1 MVTRYT
7 ASVVGCGA
15 GGRLSLDAYAASPR
29 FALVAAC
36 DLKPEA
42 LEAVREK
49 HAGIRTFP
57 SHREMFA
64 ACPTDVV
71 SVSTFPP
78 SHREVTLDALARRPR
93 GGHELPLRGILV
105 EKPLAD
111 TAAAGR
117 EILQAVRQRGIPV
130 VVPHS
135 WLARDISQEIKGR
148 IRGGEIGRLLMME
161 VQCRRW
167 DIINAG
173 IHWVHFF
180 LSVIEREPVDSVMA
194 AVDATTRTWRDGMQ
208 VETSA
213 VTYVQMKSGV
223 RMVMQTGDDT
233 ATARGETVFRFYGDG
248 GMIEW
253 CLQES
258 SYSVRGQSVAA
269 TQRDPRKPHQRYL
282 DHLAEQ
288 IDSGRFDFE
297 IPDLSLTALEI
308 CEAAYLSAAHG
319 CRVAFPL
326 ESFRVPPRS
335 DWSPGRPYSGSGGGR
350 DGRTL
355 G

>member
-1 MVTRYT
+1 MKRYS

-15 GGRLSLDAYAASPR
+15 GGNLSLAAYAASPR
-29 FALVAAC
+29 FELVAAC

-42 LEAVREK
+42 LAAVREK
-49 HAGIRTFP
+49 HPGIRTFA

-64 ACPTDVV
+64 SCPTEVV

-78 SHREVTLDALARRPR
+78 SHREVTLDALGHRPR
-93 GGHELPLRGILV
+93 GGLALPLRGILV

-117 EILQAVRQRGIPV
+117 EILRAIRVRGIPV

-135 WLARDISQEIKGR
+135 WLARDISQEIRAR

-173 IHWVHFF
+173 IHWIHFF

-194 AVDATTRTWRDGMQ
+194 AVDATTRTYRDGMQ

-213 VTYVQMKSGV
+213 VTYVEMKSGV

-233 ATARGETVFRFYGDG
+233 ATARGETIFRFYGSG

-253 CLQES
+253 CLQEA
-258 SYSVRGQSVAA
+258 SYLLGGKSVPV
-269 TQRDPRKPHQRYL
+269 TPRDPRKPHQRYL

-288 IDSGRFDFE
+288 IDSGRFEFE

-308 CEAAYLSAAHG
+308 CEAAYVSAACR
-319 CRVAFPL
+319 CRVVFPL
-326 ESFRVPPRS
+326 ESFRAPPPW
-335 DWSPGRPYSGSGGGR
+335 DWAPGKPYSGAGGGR
-350 DGRTL
+350 DGRAL